1 MKGGWGWA
9 WPQYK
14 KGGGKG
20 GKSKPTPLPED
31 FALDPGRVLSGTVLT
46 YYSFNGYGFLTPDEK
61 GLVPDDKVF
70 VHWKNLRSTDRY
82 PGLVK
87 DMQVE
92 FTVSKVEKNGVM
104 TLAAENVTAPGGASI
119 TIQESLD
126 TKKEFVGG
134 RDLRYTGT
142 LKFFAPQRGFGYIK
156 IDPGF
161 QYDREGVPEEIR
173 VETQEMNCGGGNPGR
188 YENLQIEFG
197 IWVTKRGV
205 FKGYNVCLPGGLPLP
220 QDDGTRDE
228 QGGKAVADAD
238 AAPAAS
244 A

>member
-1 MKGGWGWA
+1 MSGGWGYGYA
-9 WPQYK
+9 WPHYR
-14 KGGGKG
+14 KGGGK
-20 GKSKPTPLPED
+20 GKSKPTPLPDD
-31 FALDPGRVLSGTVLT
+31 FSLDPGRVLSGTVLQ
-46 YYSFNGYGFLTPDEK
+46 YYNYNGYGFLSPEEK

-70 VHWKNLRSTDRY
+70 VHWKNLRSSDRY
-82 PGLVK
+82 PGLTK

-104 TLAAENVTAPGGASI
+104 TLAAENVTAPGGAVI
-119 TIQESLD
+119 TIQDSLD
-126 TKKEFVGG
+126 SKKEFVGG
-134 RDLRYTGT
+134 QDLRYTGT

-188 YENLQIEFG
+188 SENLQVEFG

-220 QDDGTRDE
+220 QDDGTRDGE
-228 QGGKAVADAD
+228 GGKAAAVADAAD
-238 AAPAAS
+238 A
-244 A
+244 

>member
-1 MKGGWGWA
+1 MSGGWGYA
-9 WPQYK
+9 WPHYR

-20 GKSKPTPLPED
+20 GKSKPTPLPDD
-31 FALDPGRVLSGTVLT
+31 FSLDPGRVLSGTVLN
-46 YYSFNGYGFLTPDEK
+46 YYNFNGYGFLSPEEK

-70 VHWKNLRSTDRY
+70 VHWKNLRSSDRY
-82 PGLVK
+82 PGLTK

-104 TLAAENVTAPGGASI
+104 TLAAENVTAPGGAVI
-119 TIQESLD
+119 TIQDSLD
-126 TKKEFVGG
+126 SKKEFVGG
-134 RDLRYTGT
+134 QDLRYTGT

-188 YENLQIEFG
+188 SENLQVEFG

-205 FKGYNVCLPGGLPLP
+205 FKGYNVSLPGGLPLP
-220 QDDGTRDE
+220 QDDGTRDGE
-228 QGGKAVADAD
+228 GAKAAAGAD
-238 AAPAAS
+238 AAEAQA
-244 A
+244 